1 MGRPLG
7 YSKTCK
13 QMSLVMGYVHSIVLW
28 LSKGG
33 KVVLNFYVD
42 PVLELEPRRVFDIWN
57 IHVKELKIKG

>member
-1 MGRPLG
+1 
-7 YSKTCK
+7 
-13 QMSLVMGYVHSIVLW
+13 MSLVMGYVHSIVLW